1 MICWVLGIGE
11 VLSADADGG
20 GKAVEL
26 FKKREV
32 YGEKFEEAR
41 ERRRKV
47 SVGGVGGTKGAS
59 ELL

>member
-1 MICWVLGIGE
+1 
-11 VLSADADGG
+11 LSADADGG

-26 FKKREV
+26 FKKGEV